1 MAFSDEFLEELRSR
15 ADILEIVSSY
25 LDVRLKGRNYMG
37 LCPFHSEKTPSFCVY
52 IDTNSFYCFGCGLGG
67 DVISFVMLMEK
78 MQYKEAVEF
87 LANRVG
93 MQISENFLGG
103 DYSNRK
109 IIYEIN
115 RLAAKFYHNNLMGRD
130 NPGIRYFESRGLS
143 RRIIRHFGLGY
154 STDNFSLIDYL
165 KKRGFSDDNILKSN
179 VGVKSRVCLSDR
191 FSKRVIFPI
200 IDVKGNVIAFGA
212 RALDN
217 STPKYLNTSDTPVFR
232 KSDNLFALN
241 FARKEKY
248 LILTE
253 GYMDVIA
260 LHQLGFNSAVASLGT
275 SLTLGQAKLISRYT
289 NEVYLCYDSD
299 EAGKKATER
308 AIRILEREDLNL
320 KIVKIDDAK
329 DPDEFIRLNRDKSK
343 IKFKCLIEKSK
354 DKVDFKIAEMKK
366 NFDLESSA
374 DKFRFLDHVAK
385 IVSEISDPLERE
397 VYSSKICSKY
407 HILKDVFDLKVKQN
421 YSNKKKEKFV
431 AIKRQKTFD
440 KLNNLCIED
449 FFISYIMKNVGF
461 LKYTDNFT
469 EKDFSKN
476 VSFKVL
482 ERIRFLMS
490 SGQSVNLSSIL
501 EGFDI
506 KGAGEIS
513 RIFNLDVTEV
523 NFFDCLNFLETN
535 RKIRDF
541 RSSEDLN
548 EKEISEFLD
557 KLKNDKI

>member
-25 LDVRLKGRNYMG
+25 LDVRLKGHNYMG

-52 IDTNSFYCFGCGLGG
+52 VDTNSFYCFGCGLGG

-103 DYSNRK
+103 EYSNRK

-115 RLAAKFYHNNLMGRD
+115 RLAAKFYHNNLMGQD

-154 STDNFSLIDYL
+154 STDSFSLIDYL

-212 RALDN
+212 RALDK

-253 GYMDVIA
+253 GYMDVVA

-308 AIRILEREDLNL
+308 AIKILEREELNL

-343 IKFKCLIEKSK
+343 TKFKCLIENSK
-354 DKVDFKIAEMKK
+354 DKVDFKISEMKK
-366 NFDLESSA
+366 IFDLESSA
-374 DKFRFLDHVAK
+374 DKFRFLNQVAK
-385 IVSEISDPLERE
+385 IISEISDPLERE

-407 HILKDVFDLKVKQN
+407 HILEDIFDLKVKQN
-421 YSNKKKEKFV
+421 
-431 AIKRQKTFD
+431 
-440 KLNNLCIED
+440 
-449 FFISYIMKNVGF
+449 
-461 LKYTDNFT
+461 
-469 EKDFSKN
+469 
-476 VSFKVL
+476 
-482 ERIRFLMS
+482 
-490 SGQSVNLSSIL
+490 
-501 EGFDI
+501 
-506 KGAGEIS
+506 
-513 RIFNLDVTEV
+513 
-523 NFFDCLNFLETN
+523 
-535 RKIRDF
+535 
-541 RSSEDLN
+541 
-548 EKEISEFLD
+548 
-557 KLKNDKI
+557 